1 MRSRSFIVLLAIAA
15 FACGLFVVTAQEP
28 DDDVR
33 GAFLS
38 TRPKTTNQS
47 ATRRRRP
54 PRNMN
59 ANASVSVTATMNVNA
74 GVSQTANANNTKFA
88 NQNSSGAKS
97 PAQAIGLGYTLFMRD
112 SNGRNVRVEPGH
124 EFHSGDRVRI
134 SLEPSVDGYLY
145 VFHTEGAGQPE
156 MIYPDARL
164 DEGENWIEAHV
175 PMEVPSSQESDE
187 RYHWFVFDNNPATER
202 LYVVI
207 TRKPLPLVPTGNDLV
222 NFCSANKD
230 RCPWRPVPEVWAQL
244 QDAAK
249 GEVKVVASHTFGQ
262 SQTEKEQVATTR
274 GLGLDQSAPQPSVI
288 RMNVATRAPVLVTV
302 LDLIHK

>member
-1 MRSRSFIVLLAIAA
+1 MKSRSLIMLFLIVV
-15 FACGLFVVTAQEP
+15 FVCGFLIVNAQEP
-28 DDDVR
+28 DDEVR

-38 TRPKTTNQS
+38 TRPKTTNMN
-47 ATRRRRP
+47 AARRRRP
-54 PRNMN
+54 PRNANSSVSSSTATN
-59 ANASVSVTATMNVNA
+59 ANTH
-74 GVSQTANANNTKFA
+74 TANANTKGYS
-88 NQNSSGAKS
+88 NQNSMDVSG
-97 PAQAIGLGYTLFMRD
+97 PVQAIGLGYTLYMRD
-112 SNGRNVRVEPGH
+112 SSGRSVRVEPGR

-134 SLEPSVDGYLY
+134 ALEPSIDGFLY

-156 MIYPDARL
+156 MIYPDPRL

-202 LYVVI
+202 LYVVV
-207 TRKPLPLVPTGNDLV
+207 TRKPLPLVPTGGDLV

-244 QDAAK
+244 QDATK
-249 GEVKVVASHTFGQ
+249 GEVKVVASHTYGQ
-262 SQTEKEQVATTR
+262 PQTEKEQVATTR
-274 GLGLDQSAPQPSVI
+274 GLGLDQSAPQPAVI